1 MNTDINNSYNDVID
15 IIDNKT
21 DDRSYNRDYDLQTEE
36 IYQKLMK
43 KEEKVLDVLNDIH
56 KHKYETTLQ
65 FFMNTPIHI
74 ILRKIIAT
82 GENIYTELYDSHD
95 ILDFVKVITKKERL
109 IYTGVIFVLIGL
121 VLTIISL

>member
-15 IIDNKT
+15 IINNKT
-21 DDRSYNRDYDLQTEE
+21 DDHSYNRDYDLQTEE

-43 KEEKVLDVLNDIH
+43 KEEKVLNVLNDIH
-56 KHKYETTLQ
+56 KHKYENTLQ
-65 FFMNTPIHI
+65 FFMNTPIHKILKNI
-74 ILRKIIAT
+74 IST
-82 GENIYTELYDSHD
+82 GENIYTELYESRD

-109 IYTGVIFVLIGL
+109 IYTGVIFILIGL